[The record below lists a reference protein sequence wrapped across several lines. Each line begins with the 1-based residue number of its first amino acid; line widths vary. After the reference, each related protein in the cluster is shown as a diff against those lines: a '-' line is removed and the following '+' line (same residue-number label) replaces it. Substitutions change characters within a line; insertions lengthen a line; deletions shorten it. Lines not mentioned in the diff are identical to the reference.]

1 VSARGASGAT
11 PFGAGARAA
20 GDGAGRDGRARRGRS
35 GETILRS
42 RLLAADVVR
51 VASVGLRT
59 RRLRVALSALGVAI
73 GIAAMVAVLGISES
87 SKAGLIA
94 ELDELGTNLLTVAP
108 GQTFLGGNAQLPEA
122 AVRSV
127 RNLPNVLSA
136 AAVTDVSSAT
146 VRRNRFIEAAE
157 TGGIAI
163 DAADPELLATLGGRL
178 VRGRFLE
185 GANERY
191 PLVVLGSVAAR
202 RLGVSRLTVAGR
214 PVQVY
219 LGGTWFT
226 VAGIIGPLPLAPE
239 IERAALIGYP
249 IAHKLFGTTRH
260 ASMLYVRADA
270 ERVREA
276 SALLGATAD
285 PQNPEQTSVSRP
297 SSALQA
303 RADAQST
310 LTSVFL
316 GLGAVALL
324 VGGVGIANVMVI
336 SVLERRPEIGLRRAL
351 GARAVHIGV
360 QFLGESVLLA
370 LLGGAFG
377 IVLGAAATAAY
388 ASSQGWMIVVPALA
402 VTGGVAIAL
411 LLGALAG
418 LYPAIRAARLA
429 PAAALRSV

>member
-1 VSARGASGAT
+1 MSAQ
-11 PFGAGARAA
+11 AGLA
-20 GDGAGRDGRARRGRS
+20 
-35 GETILRS
+35 IPRS
-42 RLLAADVVR
+42 RLLAADVLR

-59 RRLRVALSALGVAI
+59 RRLRAALSALGVAI

-94 ELDELGTNLLTVAP
+94 ELNELGTNLLTVSP
-108 GQTFLGGNAQLPEA
+108 GQTFLGANAQLPEA
-122 AVRSV
+122 ATRAVRDLPTV
-127 RNLPNVLSA
+127 RSA

-146 VRRNRFIEAAE
+146 VRRNPYIEAAE
-157 TGGIAI
+157 TSGIAVE
-163 DAADPELLATLGGRL
+163 AADPQLLATLGGKL

-185 GANERY
+185 AASERY
-191 PLVVLGSVAAR
+191 PLVVLGTVAAR

-226 VAGIIGPLPLAPE
+226 VAGILGPLPLAPE

-249 IAHKLFGTTRH
+249 IAHTLFATTRH
-260 ASMLYVRADA
+260 ASMLYVRADP

-276 SALLGATAD
+276 DALLGATAD
-285 PQNPEQTSVSRP
+285 PQNPEQTQVSRP
-297 SSALQA
+297 SNALQA

-360 QFLGESVLLA
+360 QFLGESVLLSFV
-370 LLGGAFG
+370 GGVCG
-377 IVLGAAATAAY
+377 IALGAAVTAGY
-388 ASSQGWMIVVPALA
+388 ASSQGWIVVVPVLA
-402 VTGGVAIAL
+402 VAGGVAIAL
-411 LLGALAG
+411 ALGALAG